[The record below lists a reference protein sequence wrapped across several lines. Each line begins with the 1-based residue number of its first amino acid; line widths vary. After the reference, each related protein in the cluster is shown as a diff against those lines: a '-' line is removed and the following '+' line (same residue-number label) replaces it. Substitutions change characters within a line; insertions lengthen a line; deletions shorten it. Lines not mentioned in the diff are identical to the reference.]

1 MKFDFSGKSV
11 LTVMLQ
17 CSSPEI
23 AIGRIRNANA
33 LGAEAYG
40 LQVESL
46 KREFQTDETYKRIVS
61 EAGGRPVY
69 ATCYRYCENEGRS
82 DGELAEEI
90 LSLAD
95 SGISLCDVMG
105 DLFDPR
111 PDQMATDE
119 SAIKRQTELIDGIH
133 KRGAEVLMSAHVM
146 KFLNSDGVLKIAL
159 EQRRRG
165 ADVIK
170 IVTAAENAEEELENL
185 KTTLL
190 LKKELDCPFLFLS
203 VGECSI
209 HRRIGG
215 KLGNSLTLCVYEH
228 DAFSTPSQPL
238 LKIAKAVRD
247 DMGF

>member
-1 MKFDFSGKSV
+1 MFDFSGKSV

-17 CSSPEI
+17 CATPET

-40 LQVESL
+40 LQVECL
-46 KREFQTDETYKRIVS
+46 KREFQNEETYKRIIS
-61 EAGGRPVY
+61 EANGRPVY
-69 ATCYRYCENEGRS
+69 TTCYRYNENNGKS

-90 LSLAD
+90 LKIAD
-95 SGISLCDVMG
+95 SGAALCDVMG
-105 DLFDPR
+105 DLFDPQ
-111 PDQMATDE
+111 PDQMAKDE
-119 SAIKRQTELIDGIH
+119 SAIIRQTELINAIH
-133 KRGAEVLMSAHVM
+133 EKGAEVLMSAHVF
-146 KFLNSDGVLKIAL
+146 KYLSSDEVLKIAL

-170 IVTAAENAEEELENL
+170 IVTSADSLDEETENL

-203 VGECSI
+203 IGTSSI
-209 HRRIGG
+209 HRRLGG
-215 KLGNSLTLCVYEH
+215 KLGNAMTLCVYEH
-228 DAFSTPSQPL
+228 DALSTPAQPL